1 MSWRDQLQ
9 AASFRKVPFFVDS
22 HEATVGRR
30 VHVHEFP
37 FAELPYTEDLGRKA
51 RGFTLQAFVLGPD
64 YMAARDRLLAAIEDK
79 SGSGQLVHPY
89 WGEVRCTVLECKIS
103 ESTAEGGM
111 ARFALT
117 FVEAGLSAI
126 QLAKTNTPAQVSAA
140 ADFAASAAVANF
152 NRRHSVAGKPAF
164 VAAASGSIFKGALGG
179 VQSAI
184 SLVRGAA
191 DQVASLQR
199 DVDAAKRDWVTLIY
213 APASASQALL
223 AAIKQLVRG
232 VASTPADSLALA
244 RVLYR
249 FGATLP
255 DVKPSTTSRK
265 AQASNQLE
273 LLRLVHVVA
282 VAEGARAAAGLDFAS
297 YQDAIKAR
305 DEITATLDDVLLA
318 DGVPDDLFDALR
330 ALRSAV
336 VRDVTARGANLAR
349 VVNWTPAI
357 TAPSLALAQQLY
369 ADGGR
374 EGELVARNHV
384 RHPLFVVG
392 SVPLEVLADE

>member
-9 AASFRKVPFFVDS
+9 AASFRGVPFFVDS
-22 HEATVGRR
+22 HEANLGRR

-37 FAELPYTEDLGRKA
+37 LRDKPFAEDLGRKA
-51 RGFTLQAFVLGPD
+51 RNLTVQAFVLGGS
-64 YMAARDRLLAAIEDK
+64 YMTARDRLVAAIEK
-79 SGSGQLVHPY
+79 SGPGLLVHPY
-89 WGEVRCTVLECKIS
+89 LGELQCTVLECKLS
-103 ESTAEGGM
+103 ESTAEGGL

-117 FVEAGLSAI
+117 LVEAGD
-126 QLAKTNTPAQVSAA
+126 AA
-140 ADFAASAAVANF
+140 FPSTAPSTTATVVATAEQASTSAVANF
-152 NRRHSVAGKPAF
+152 NKRHSVAGKPAF
-164 VAAASGSIFKGALGG
+164 VAAASGGIFKGALSGI
-179 VQSAI
+179 QSAV

-191 DQVASLQR
+191 DQVAALQR
-199 DVDAAKRDWVTLIY
+199 DVDAARRDWVTLIY

-223 AAIKQLVRG
+223 AAVKQLVRG
-232 VASTPADSLALA
+232 VASTPEDSLSLA

-249 FGATLP
+249 FGDTLP

-273 LLRLVHVVA
+273 LVRLVHVVA
-282 VAEGARAAAGLDFAS
+282 VAEGARATAGLDFAS

-369 ADGGR
+369 ADGRR
-374 EGELVARNHV
+374 EGELVARNRV
-384 RHPLFVVG
+384 RHPLFVAG
-392 SVPLEVLADE
+392 SVALEVLADE